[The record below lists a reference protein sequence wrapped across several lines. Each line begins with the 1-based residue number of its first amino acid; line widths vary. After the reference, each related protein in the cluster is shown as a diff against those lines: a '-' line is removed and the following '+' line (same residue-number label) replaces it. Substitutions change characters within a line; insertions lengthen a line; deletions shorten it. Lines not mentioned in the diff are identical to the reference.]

1 MEGGGLMKNIKSKA
15 GVIGIIAM
23 GIGLVA
29 NMVSDWSDEQKLN
42 EEIDARVEEKFKELS
57 MKEES

>member
-1 MEGGGLMKNIKSKA
+1 MRNIKSKA
-15 GVIGIIAM
+15 GIIGIIAM
-23 GIGLVA
+23 GIGFAA
-29 NMVSDWSDEQKLN
+29 NMVSNWSDEQKLN

>member
-1 MEGGGLMKNIKSKA
+1 MKNIKSKA
-15 GVIGIIAM
+15 GIIGIVAMVIGVIANIV
-23 GIGLVA
+23 G
-29 NMVSDWSDEQKLN
+29 DWSDEQKLN

>member
-1 MEGGGLMKNIKSKA
+1 MKNIKSKA
-15 GVIGIIAM
+15 GIIGIIAM

-42 EEIDARVEEKFKELS
+42 EEINARVEEKFRELS